1 MRRLASTLSRLI
13 GLTLLL
19 YATWGLFV
27 NLATILTGEFRD
39 PTWTTW
45 VVVEVMLVGLAGS
58 VAFLL
63 SFDGPTRWRTTGRRL
78 LGWVGMLICG
88 LLPSQLVMVMAPI
101 AVTGGLALF
110 IRPDAPARRRG
121 RHLITSS

>member
-19 YATWGLFV
+19 YSARGLFV
-27 NLATILTGEFRD
+27 NLAAVFTGDFQD
-39 PTWTTW
+39 PPWTTW

-58 VAFLL
+58 AAFLL
-63 SFDGPTRWRTTGRRL
+63 SFDGPPRWRTTGRRL

-88 LLPSQLVMVMAPI
+88 LLPSQWVIVMAPI
-101 AVTGGLALF
+101 AVTGGFALF

-121 RHLITSS
+121 RHLITSA